1 MPLMIHHL
9 LREVQKIRGGRP
21 VPQAEVEA
29 YAREV
34 LPLAE
39 HNVRSGLERLAGAGL
54 VDRLTVDKF
63 TEEEREVWSTRGDA
77 PVEVLAA
84 RHPDLYRESFFYFLI
99 SQKAAGRPLPPREVI
114 RILRE
119 VSGKSREMP
128 AVTDILRHLNAQLA

>member
-34 LPLAE
+34 LPLAQ

-63 TEEEREVWSTRGDA
+63 TGEEREVWSARGDA
-77 PVEVLAA
+77 PVEVVAA
-84 RHPDLYRESFFYFLI
+84 RHPDPQR
-99 SQKAAGRPLPPREVI
+99 SQRWFGEATGGA
-114 RILRE
+114 
-119 VSGKSREMP
+119 
-128 AVTDILRHLNAQLA
+128 